1 MIWCRLIISN
11 NSDETFIS
19 ACKYGP
25 GEKRSQGAITLEN
38 ALKSV
43 RFWYLRQCANQKEEL
58 VQRDLLTTLLEP
70 LIEKRKVASYFCP
83 FTEKGE
89 SCKSFKR
96 YLRFILWSIVCLYRH
111 NALQLFQ
118 SWIEMDKENK

>member
-1 MIWCRLIISN
+1 MICCRFIKRN
-11 NSDETFIS
+11 NSDETFIA

-58 VQRDLLTTLLEP
+58 VQRDLLTTLMEP
-70 LIEKRKVASYFCP
+70 LIEKRKVNFC
-83 FTEKGE
+83 
-89 SCKSFKR
+89 SCSF
-96 YLRFILWSIVCLYRH
+96 
-111 NALQLFQ
+111 
-118 SWIEMDKENK
+118 IE

>member
-1 MIWCRLIISN
+1 MKRLFRLVN
-11 NSDETFIS
+11 TVLVKNVLKE
-19 ACKYGP
+19 
-25 GEKRSQGAITLEN
+25 RLR
-38 ALKSV
+38 LKSV

-111 NALQLFQ
+111 NTSQLFQ